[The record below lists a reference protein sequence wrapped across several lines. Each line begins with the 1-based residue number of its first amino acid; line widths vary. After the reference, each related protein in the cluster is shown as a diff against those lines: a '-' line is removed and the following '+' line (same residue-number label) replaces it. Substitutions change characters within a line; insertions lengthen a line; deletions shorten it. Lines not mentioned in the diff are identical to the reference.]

1 MDEREKRG
9 AAMIKLVAIDID
21 GTLVNEEKVVTPKVH
36 QAIQTAIDQGV
47 KIVLCTGRPMEGIR
61 PYLEELGL
69 QNEEDYVISHNGA
82 CITRTDSHEVVEEVP
97 LQLADLRELYEF
109 GKNFP
114 ADICT
119 LNEEDFLL
127 LVEDPQTASISKRMS
142 DESDTVNMK
151 LDLVTIDDLNEQSQ
165 LLKLLY
171 VGAKEELDVIEAAFP
186 ADYRDRFYIVRSQ
199 DFLIE
204 IMVKGTNKG
213 TALEKLAKHLGFT
226 MDEVMAIGDG
236 ENDYEM
242 IHAAGLGVVMANGTK
257 RLLTIANQV
266 TLSNQED
273 GVAHAFEKWVFR

>member
-1 MDEREKRG
+1 
-9 AAMIKLVAIDID
+9 MIKLVAIDID

-82 CITRTDSHEVVEEVP
+82 CITRTDSHEVLEEVA
-97 LQLADLRELYEF
+97 LQLADLHELYEF

-114 ADICT
+114 ADICI

-171 VGAKEELDVIEAAFP
+171 VGAKEDLDVIEAAIPSEF
-186 ADYRDRFYIVRSQ
+186 RDRFYIVRSQ

-204 IMVKGTNKG
+204 IMVKGTHKG
-213 TALEKLAKHLGFT
+213 TALEKLANHLGFT

-266 TLSNQED
+266 TLSNEED
-273 GVAHAFEKWVFR
+273 GVAHAFEKWVIR